1 MFELPGNPITGTVMI
16 TKAVVLTGETPKVVP
31 FNTVREKSA

>member
-1 MFELPGNPITGTVMI
+1 MFDVPGSPITGTVKI
-16 TKAVVLTGETPKVVP
+16 TKAVVEQGETPVVVP